1 MELWKFAD
9 IVLSLVDRA
18 GLADAGMGDKEG
30 VEVWKQRPRGHQP
43 NLLFH
48 RRGKGKDRSP
58 LAKDRRGVEV
68 SCLVDERVYPAI
80 ELPLFLCWRTL
91 RSIF

>member
-1 MELWKFAD
+1 M
-9 IVLSLVDRA
+9 LSLVDRA

-30 VEVWKQRPRGHQP
+30 IEVWEKRPRSHQP

-58 LAKDRRGVEV
+58 LTEDRRGVEV
-68 SCLVDERVYPAI
+68 SGLVDEGFYPRVQ
-80 ELPLFLCWRTL
+80 LPFAA
-91 RSIF
+91 F